1 MKTAT
6 GTERLVVNLKQVS
19 SISQILPRQP
29 LISSD
34 RANWHHLKFGYYRQ
48 PACETPE
55 HSSSHHVISICL
67 GHPTVKERTIDGC
80 YQCQCFVY
88 GDISITPANVSRKIR
103 LEKEAEFIHIY
114 LEPEFLTQTACELFD
129 NDRIEITPQFKIKD
143 LLIQGIGLALKAEL
157 ELGCSSNRLY
167 TESMATTLAVH
178 LLRHYSLRQPPIQQF
193 AGGLPKYKLQQIL
206 DYIDEHLA
214 EDLSLEVMAALVDM
228 SLHYF
233 CRLFKQSTGMSP
245 HKYLTQ
251 QRIERAK
258 QLLKLQNAAIADIAI
273 QCGFANQG
281 HFTKSF
287 RQLTGMTPKV
297 YRNVV

>member
-1 MKTAT
+1 
-6 GTERLVVNLKQVS
+6 
-19 SISQILPRQP
+19 
-29 LISSD
+29 
-34 RANWHHLKFGYYRQ
+34 
-48 PACETPE
+48 
-55 HSSSHHVISICL
+55 
-67 GHPTVKERTIDGC
+67 
-80 YQCQCFVY
+80 
-88 GDISITPANVSRKIR
+88 
-103 LEKEAEFIHIY
+103 
-114 LEPEFLTQTACELFD
+114 
-129 NDRIEITPQFKIKD
+129 
-143 LLIQGIGLALKAEL
+143 
-157 ELGCSSNRLY
+157 
-167 TESMATTLAVH
+167 MATTLAVH
-178 LLRHYSLRQPPIQQF
+178 LLRHYSLRQPLIQQF

-206 DYIDEHLA
+206 DYINEHLA